1 MLIKA
6 PFRLP
11 VGFLAAFGYRY
22 ARRFVAL
29 YWEPCGDES
38 CYEDGV
44 SSACG
49 MTDNWLYLDF
59 IRQPQ
64 VRGWLDANGLN
75 LGNSDE
81 SATHWLVADSITGD
95 LYTAPRREAYA
106 VVHEQQLPQE
116 GKAP

>member
-11 VGFLAAFGYRY
+11 PGFLAAFGYPC

-29 YWEPCGDES
+29 YWEPCGDEAS
-38 CYEDGV
+38 WDDGV

-49 MTDNWLYLDF
+49 MSDNWLYLDF
-59 IRQPQ
+59 IRQPHVQ
-64 VRGWLDANGLN
+64 QWIDANGLH

-81 SATHWLVADSITGD
+81 SAQHWLLADALTGD
-95 LYTAPRREAYA
+95 LYAALRREAFM
-106 VVHEQQLPQE
+106 VVHQQQLPDQE
-116 GKAP
+116 ATA